1 MNFSGNQKGFSLVE
15 ALVVLAITSITGF
28 AVMQTMRDSTNQMAL
43 SEAKFD
49 ELDLIRQVQNNL
61 IFKPAC
67 EENLKDENVTNL
79 LAANI
84 LEVLNA
90 NRTQLFKVGDVVGNR
105 SLKISK
111 FEYGIKESALAAYT
125 TAMAT
130 PWLPGVTSYML
141 DVELKVT
148 TEKLKTTLGGKEM
161 TRAIPIKVKIDA
173 SNKILECFS
182 SNDAENYTAMTNFC
196 QQMGG
201 SFNSGTQLCEFN
213 QSCASTTG
221 MQMIPAKCVDEKV
234 NALVAEISKL
244 SSAIAALESTRAP
257 AAVVAAT
264 PAPTP
269 TTLDPYTLPFSR
281 TNPGPGCKGMGCAA
295 SDFGPCEGVSCT
307 TNGGQ
312 CTGVACRTGVV
323 TGTVVYDGTNM
334 YTPANPGPGCS
345 GMGCHAS
352 DYGPCAGVSCT
363 TNGGSCNGT
372 SCRTGITR

>member
-15 ALVVLAITSITGF
+15 VMLVLAISSILGVV
-28 AVMQTMRDSTNQMAL
+28 VMQTMRDSANAMAF
-43 SEAKFD
+43 SEAKFEEQ
-49 ELDLIRQVQNNL
+49 ELARQIQSNL
-61 IFKPAC
+61 IYKPGC
-67 EENLKDENVTNL
+67 EVNLGTKVLGPVNATE
-79 LAANI
+79 
-84 LEVLNA
+84 LEKVFDFAGND
-90 NRTQLFKVGDVVGNR
+90 LFEKGQTVGN
-105 SLKISK
+105 SIKITG
-111 FEYGIKESALAAYT
+111 FEFNIKPEAIAGYNAIRAAWPADQTY
-125 TAMAT
+125 
-130 PWLPGVTSYML
+130 YML
-141 DVELKVT
+141 DAEFKIKT
-148 TEKLKTTLGGKEM
+148 QKLKTTLGAKEVVR
-161 TRAIPIKVKIDA
+161 TIPVRVKIDA
-173 SNKILECFS
+173 SSTVRECFS
-182 SNDAENYTAMTNFC
+182 TSDAADYTAMSNFC

-201 SFNSGTQLCEFN
+201 TLDANLNRCVFA
-213 QSCASTTG
+213 QSCAATTPE
-221 MQMIPAKCVDEKV
+221 QMIPAKCVDEKV
-234 NALVAEISKL
+234 NALVAEIGKL
-244 SSAIAALESTRAP
+244 SSALAALENTRAP

-264 PAPTP
+264 PAATP
-269 TTLDPYTLPFSR
+269 TTIDPYTLPFSR